1 MLLSKRDLSLNLSL
15 KGRIAHPDREDGV
28 RVVTAHEL
36 AVLEKEPVWSLSLA
50 IGCTVGVI
58 QGQGLP
64 DRVSSGG
71 DGEHIRVWAREVT
84 CSRQM
89 RF

>member
-15 KGRIAHPDREDGV
+15 KERIARLEREDGV

-36 AVLEKEPVWSLSLA
+36 TVLEKEPVWSLSLA
-50 IGCTVGVI
+50 IGCTVGAM

-64 DRVSSGG
+64 DGVSSGG
-71 DGEHIRVWAREVT
+71 DGREVT
-84 CSRQM
+84 CSRQV